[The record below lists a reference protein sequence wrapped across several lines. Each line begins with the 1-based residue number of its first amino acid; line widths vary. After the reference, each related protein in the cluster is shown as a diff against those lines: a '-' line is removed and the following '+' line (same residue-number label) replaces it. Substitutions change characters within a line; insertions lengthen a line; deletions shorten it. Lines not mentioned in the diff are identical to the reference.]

1 MKSKI
6 LGIVCAV
13 AIVGTGIVG
22 VTYANEN
29 SEFVKNAKMKIHNC
43 LSMMDFSKYE
53 ALTDSQREEL
63 TGLQTELKGIMEKEK
78 SVRVEMEEILEEAG
92 VEVNSRG
99 KMRDMKQLTDEE
111 RAELKEKF
119 SLTEEEK
126 AELKEKFSLTEE
138 EKAELKENRK
148 FLNGRKEKMAE
159 NKVVED

>member
-6 LGIVCAV
+6 LGVVCAV

-63 TGLQTELKGIMEKEK
+63 TGLQTELKKIMEEEK
-78 SVRVEMEEILEEAG
+78 SVRGEMEEILEEAG
-92 VEVNSRG
+92 VEVNFRG

-111 RAELKEKF
+111 
-119 SLTEEEK
+119 K
-126 AELKEKFSLTEE
+126 AELKEKFSLTED

-148 FLNGRKEKMAE
+148 FLKGRKGKMAE
-159 NKVVED
+159 NKVVEN

>member
-6 LGIVCAV
+6 LGVVCAV

-63 TGLQTELKGIMEKEK
+63 TGLQTELKRIMEEEK
-78 SVRVEMEEILEEAG
+78 SVRGEMEEILEEAG
-92 VEVNSRG
+92 VEVNFRG

-111 RAELKEKF
+111 
-119 SLTEEEK
+119 K
-126 AELKEKFSLTEE
+126 AELKEKFSLTED

-148 FLNGRKEKMAE
+148 FLKGRKGKMAE
-159 NKVVED
+159 NKVGEN

>member
-6 LGIVCAV
+6 LGVVCAV

-53 ALTDSQREEL
+53 ALTESQKEEL
-63 TGLQTELKGIMEKEK
+63 TGLQTELKEIMEEEK
-78 SVRVEMEEILEEAG
+78 SVRGEMEEILEEAG

-111 RAELKEKF
+111 
-119 SLTEEEK
+119 K

-148 FLNGRKEKMAE
+148 FLKGRKGKMAE

>member
-6 LGIVCAV
+6 LGVVCAV

-63 TGLQTELKGIMEKEK
+63 NDLQTELKEIMEKEK
-78 SVRVEMEEILEEAG
+78 NVRGEMEEILEEAG

-111 RAELKEKF
+111 
-119 SLTEEEK
+119 K
-126 AELKEKFSLTEE
+126 AELKEKFSLTED

-148 FLNGRKEKMAE
+148 FLKGRKGKMAE
-159 NKVVED
+159 NKVVEN